1 MTQHQHIDD
10 ELGEQAALYSLG
22 LLEPE
27 LSAVFEEHVTA
38 CAVCR
43 DEVRA
48 CDEAASQ
55 LAFAAEREPPAY
67 LRERVLASI
76 QDPPDAIS
84 IVRKDQGD
92 WMRTPFPGVSVKPLY
107 VDPRS
112 QLVTQLVRLA
122 PGARY
127 PSHRHAAPEQCYVV
141 EGDVRIGED
150 VFGAG
155 DFSLA
160 ATKSTHGV
168 VSSVNGC
175 LLVIIASPANE
186 IFA

>member
-1 MTQHQHIDD
+1 MQHQFIND
-10 ELGEQAALYSLG
+10 ELREQAALYSLG

-27 LSAVFEEHVTA
+27 LSVLYKEHVTA
-38 CAVCR
+38 CAMCR
-43 DEVRA
+43 DEVRVF
-48 CDEAASQ
+48 DEAVSQ
-55 LAFAAEREPPAY
+55 LAFDAEVEPPAY
-67 LRERVLASI
+67 LRDRVLADI

-84 IVRKDQGD
+84 ILRKDQGC
-92 WMRTPFPGVSVKPLY
+92 WLETPFSGVSVKPLY
-107 VDPRS
+107 VDPQSR
-112 QLVTQLVRLA
+112 LVTQLVRLA

-141 EGDVRIGED
+141 EGDVQIGD
-150 VFGAG
+150 DTFGAG

-160 ATKSTHGV
+160 ATQSTHGM
-168 VSSVNGC
+168 VSSVHGC